1 MPLPDIIIESPY
13 VIVTLLSS
21 PSGIIPNKAGFQ
33 VGYVEMVN
41 QLSDKVTTGQYVM
54 FDSLK
59 AESFIYGST
68 IYYRVDEN
76 EILFQ
81 ENPPL

>member
-1 MPLPDIIIESPY
+1 MPLPDILISPPF
-13 VIVTLLSS
+13 VIVTLSAS
-21 PSGIIPNKAGFQ
+21 PSGVIPNKAGFQ

-54 FDSLK
+54 FDINS

-68 IYYRVDEN
+68 VYYRVDEN
-76 EILFQ
+76 NILFQ